1 LHQELNSSGHCLVL
15 IPAPSDGLVYRCFQR
30 IARSWPQRLTSQH
43 LLIEGD
49 VPLTAGF
56 ESKEPTGAI
65 ARLLDA
71 NLDVIARIGLQF
83 GALNVTYV
91 RSGGHGPQVYRQ
103 SFFDEVRFEIDGP
116 STLMR
121 EEVGQVLLAITTT
134 LHASAASGSADF
146 TELTES
152 LPLRMRSVD
161 VESRL

>member
-1 LHQELNSSGHCLVL
+1 
-15 IPAPSDGLVYRCFQR
+15 
-30 IARSWPQRLTSQH
+30 
-43 LLIEGD
+43 

-56 ESKEPTGAI
+56 ESKEPAGAI

-103 SFFDEVRFEIDGP
+103 SFFDEVRFEIDGE
-116 STLMR
+116 STLTR
-121 EEVGQVLLAITTT
+121 EEVGQVLLAITTS
-134 LHASAASGSADF
+134 LHASVASGSADF